1 MESYEELL
9 IQAINNDD
17 LKCLQYWL
25 SKGANPNKISSSG
38 RTPLG
43 VAAQHGNFSILR
55 LLAENQRSSIK
66 YKSSNDLCKQH
77 KTLKLDF
84 TLNKTQKRNIGYFVV
99 CKDIDEGEF
108 GDGPT
113 PEGMEALEWD
123 MEVTDDGLGD
133 DTLCSTPPEA
143 RIYKW
148 YADVL
153 NRTAVVL
160 ESPENDIAR
169 FDKNGLNAL
178 HYAVIGGH
186 CDIVEYLLDNFKEIS
201 VNQSDADMFSPL
213 HMAALNGD
221 LRMVKLL
228 LEKRA
233 NVQFTNRQKH
243 TPLHLAAQKGYVD
256 VINLLIENGANIN
269 AHDLHDC
276 SPLSL
281 AILSCHEEAAELL
294 IRKGTRLNHEEFCG
308 ITVVYRAVWNNMNN
322 ITKALL
328 DGGAKI
334 IQSQYLLHTAIRNNN
349 YDMVKILHKGGAI
362 LNIRDE
368 QGQTPLMMA
377 CVYNNIQI
385 SKYLLKHGAPVNT
398 RNDLTGLT
406 ALHIC
411 VDSIREP
418 KTFEV
423 FLELLLSYGADIN
436 AGSFMGNILFHAIMA
451 GNINAACMLIKYGA
465 DVNLKEERGF
475 VDNLTLAKNND
486 NIELVKLIIYA
497 GFNFSN
503 MLFDMKCLKTKNE
516 DSLYDF
522 MASVSTKPLP
532 LKDICRIRVRQMLNG
547 NIMQKIYLLPLP
559 TVLKRF
565 LALEEL

>member
-9 IQAINNDD
+9 IEAINNDD
-17 LKCLQYWL
+17 LKCSQYWL

-43 VAAQHGNFSILR
+43 VAAQHGNFNILR
-55 LLAENQRSSIK
+55 LLAENQRSAIK
-66 YKSSNDLCKQH
+66 YKSDNDPCKQH
-77 KTLKLDF
+77 KPLNLDF
-84 TLNKTQKRNIGYFVV
+84 THKTQNRNIGYFVV

-123 MEVTDDGLGD
+123 MEVTDDNLVND
-133 DTLCSTPPEA
+133 NLCSTPPEA

-148 YADVL
+148 YAEVL
-153 NRTAVVL
+153 NRTAIVL

-178 HYAVIGGH
+178 HYAIIGGH

-201 VNQSDADMFSPL
+201 INQSDADMFSPL

-221 LRMVKLL
+221 SRMVKLL
-228 LEKRA
+228 LGKRA
-233 NVQFTNRQKH
+233 NVQFMNRQKH
-243 TPLHLAAQKGYVD
+243 TPLHLAAQKGYTD
-256 VINLLIENGANIN
+256 IINLLIEHGANVN

-281 AILSCHEEAAELL
+281 AILSCHEDAAEVL

-308 ITVVYRAVWNNMNN
+308 ITVVYRAVWNNMIN

-368 QGQTPLMMA
+368 QGHTPLMMA
-377 CVYNNIQI
+377 CVYNNFQI
-385 SKYLLKHGAPVNT
+385 SKYLLNNGAPVNT
-398 RNDLTGLT
+398 RNELTGLT

-411 VDSIREP
+411 VDSIRDP
-418 KTFEV
+418 RTFEV

-451 GNINAACMLIKYGA
+451 GNLNAACTLIKYGA
-465 DVNLKEERGF
+465 DVNLREERGF

-486 NIELVKLIIYA
+486 NAELVKLIIYA

-503 MLFDMKCLKTKNE
+503 MLFDMKCLKTKSE
-516 DSLYDF
+516 DPLYDF
-522 MASVSTKPLP
+522 MACVSAKPLP
-532 LKDICRIRVRQMLNG
+532 LRDMCRIRLRQVLNG
-547 NIMQKIYLLPLP
+547 NIIQKIYLLPLP
-559 TVLKRF
+559 TVLKKF